1 MKKLSFLFL
10 IAILFGCKSNQNKSD
25 TTSTEDATFW
35 GHRFSEATDIQYGQA
50 EEQKLDIYSQ
60 GQWIGE
66 PYYWKSDS
74 INHPTLVYIHGGGW
88 LGGSKDHV
96 TPFIIAYLQKG
107 WNVVNVEYR
116 TGEGTA
122 PLAVDDCMEA
132 IQWISRHA
140 KNYNIDTEQVVISGE
155 SAGGH
160 LALITGMLNCIPGS
174 HKYYSG
180 DSLKIKAIVNWF
192 GITDIAGVDNFY
204 KKQNQ
209 ESNYASIWVGNPE
222 RMDSV
227 SDEFSPVKRIT
238 SSTPPVISIHGKE
251 DSVVPYQQA
260 VKLHELLENAG
271 IRNELVSIDDGKH
284 LGFTDK
290 EYQQIYTRIFDFL
303 DYTK

>member
-1 MKKLSFLFL
+1 MKKILYLLL
-10 IAILFGCKSNQNKSD
+10 IIIQFGCKNNQTKSELIP
-25 TTSTEDATFW
+25 EDTFW
-35 GHRFSEATDIQYGQA
+35 AHRYSEATDVKYGIA
-50 EEQKLDIYSQ
+50 EQQKLDIYSQ
-60 GQWIGE
+60 GQWIGS
-66 PYYWKSDS
+66 PDYWKSDS
-74 INHPTLVYIHGGGW
+74 VAHPTLVYIHGGGW
-88 LGGSKDHV
+88 LGGNKERI

-132 IQWISRHA
+132 MQWIARNA
-140 KNYNIDTEQVVISGE
+140 NNYNIDPEQVVISGE

-160 LALITGMLNCIPGS
+160 LALITGLLNSIPGS

-192 GITDIAGVDNFY
+192 GITDIAGIDIFY

-209 ESNYASIWVGNPE
+209 ESNFASIWVGSPQ

-227 SDEFSPVKRIT
+227 SKVFSPVNRIT
-238 SSTPPVISIHGKE
+238 SSSPPVISVHGRK
-251 DSVVPYQQA
+251 DSVVPYEQS
-260 VKLHELLENAG
+260 VTFHELLKKAG
-271 IRNELVSIDDGKH
+271 IRNELVLIDDGKH

-290 EYQQIYTRIFDFL
+290 EFQHIYARIFDFL
-303 DYTK
+303 EQ